1 MATLGESSVGLR
13 ELRHHTSEVIARV
26 RRGETIE
33 VTEHGTPVARLVP
46 FERPERPAILARLEA
61 EGRLRPAKNPGYMPQ
76 RLHPVTGCLLYTS
89 DAADDLLC
97 VALGGRRIIK

>member
-1 MATLGESSVGLR
+1 MSMSEEPSVGLR

-46 FERPERPAILARLEA
+46 FERPERPPILARLEA
-61 EGRLRPAKNPGYMPQ
+61 EGRLRPAKNPGYVPQ
-76 RLHPVTGCLLYTS
+76 RLHPVAGSELNPLTQALLEERQS
-89 DAADDLLC
+89 E
-97 VALGGRRIIK
+97 R